1 MGIKEYLSQPVLLD
15 KAINEALLELEKL
28 KQLAL
33 VSKSF
38 VSPSKGSGNLSSVE
52 ETVEKICRM
61 EEKINKAIDRYVDA
75 KAEVEQLIDRLP
87 SMEQRTLL
95 KYHYILGHTWE
106 QVAEECYISIRNV
119 HYIHGKALGALSAMA
134 EGITA

>member
-15 KAINEALLELEKL
+15 KAINEAMLELEKL

-38 VSPSKGSGNLSSVE
+38 VTASSGSGRVSTVE

-61 EEKINKAIDRYVDA
+61 EEKINRTIDRYVDT
-75 KAEVEQLIDRLP
+75 KAEVEQLIDKLP

-106 QVAEECYISIRNV
+106 QVSEECYISIRNV
-119 HYIHGKALGALSAMA
+119 HYIHGKALGILSGMA